1 MAPTEM
7 TDSAHSSAQ
16 LDESAVAAVRGGD
29 AERYRELVERHERRV
44 FAVAWS
50 RLGDAALAE
59 EATQEAF
66 IRAYRRLWLLGDGAK
81 FSGWVNTIARRVAI
95 NFGLRHRRELNKRER
110 WALEM
115 SNGPA
120 GENSALETD
129 PMHTPETL
137 RQTLTELPPAH
148 RECLVLFYLEGKSG
162 AEAAAALGISESAL
176 RVRLHRARAAIRER
190 LEEKLE
196 GSLSSLR
203 PAKTLVPAVMAAVL
217 ASSSAKAVTAGSIG
231 TAVTGALSKFGIL
244 KGLASASV
252 NLILLPAFVL
262 SWLFMRLDLRNF
274 RDRDGFRARLFRQNT
289 WLIILVMVLFGAGF
303 WFFQPVFKTVDSRGM
318 VVPAYTAMS
327 LVAGILLLLS
337 LRMARRLMVIWN
349 RYFASMV
356 ATNLMAGFLILA
368 VALGWMPIIWVGF
381 FVLIQAVMQMAFYAE
396 RPLRTDYNLF
406 LRAAERILPGGQ
418 AVSSVLSEQFQATE
432 ADRFRFARFLG
443 KRWLVSNFR
452 RANDSL
458 ILQLTSVKATF
469 QSLTWNLAYL
479 VFRRKS
485 SSLVLRADGTAL
497 ATLEAADLKILNRI
511 YQGGQLEPQSLE
523 SCVTAAATLAWQ
535 QFRAGDPA
543 AAERTLG
550 QVPDS
555 EVFIRPVKKSMSTQ
569 LQRAFVIGV
578 AGFVAI
584 QMFYVIGLMKSLNI
598 SIVSPQAWSQ
608 QEYKRAMNDL
618 HKAKTEE
625 KRFYALGAAAKESFD
640 SGKIDDA
647 RNFAQELMA
656 LTPNYT
662 NDWNYGNAVQDANL
676 VLGRI
681 AVREGKI
688 DEAKNFLAASG
699 KSNGSPQMNSFGP
712 NMSLALDLLKKGE
725 REAVLEHFMRCRMF
739 WKKDH
744 GKLDLWMSE
753 VIAGKTPDFGANLIY

>member
-1 MAPTEM
+1 MQTEM
-7 TDSAHSSAQ
+7 TSAQ
-16 LDESAVAAVRGGD
+16 QDESAVAAVRNGD

-81 FSGWVNTIARRVAI
+81 FSGWVNTIVRRVAI
-95 NFGLRHRRELNKRER
+95 NSGLRHRRELNKRER
-110 WALEM
+110 WALE
-115 SNGPA
+115 NPA
-120 GENSALETD
+120 ISAEENSANETD
-129 PMHTPETL
+129 PLHTPETL
-137 RQTLTELPPAH
+137 RQTLAELPDSH

-162 AEAAAALGISESAL
+162 AEAALALGISEAAL
-176 RVRLHRARAAIRER
+176 RVRLHRARAAMRER
-190 LEEKLE
+190 LEEKLA
-196 GSLSSLR
+196 GSLIKLA
-203 PAKTLVPAVMAAVL
+203 PAKTLVPAVMAGVL
-217 ASSSAKAVTAGSIG
+217 ASSSAKAATIGSVS
-231 TAVTGALSKFGIL
+231 TAVTGALSKFGFL
-244 KGLASASV
+244 KWLASASL
-252 NLILLPAFVL
+252 NLFMLPAFAL
-262 SWLFMRLDLRNF
+262 SWLFMRLDLQNF
-274 RDRDGFRARLFRQNT
+274 RDRDGFRAKLFRQNT
-289 WLIILVMVLFGAGF
+289 WVIILVMVLFGAAF
-303 WFFQPVFKTVDSRGM
+303 CFFQSVFKTVDSRGM
-318 VVPAYTAMS
+318 VVPAYTVMS

-356 ATNLMAGFLILA
+356 ATNLMAGFFILA
-368 VALGWMPIIWVGF
+368 VGLGWMPILWVGF

-418 AVSSVLSEQFQATE
+418 AASAIQPEQFQATE

-452 RANDSL
+452 RTNHGL
-458 ILQLTSVKATF
+458 LLQLTPVKATF
-469 QSLTWNLAYL
+469 QSLSWNLAYL

-497 ATLEAADLKILNRI
+497 ATLDAADLKILNRI
-511 YQGGQLEPQSLE
+511 CQGGRLERQTLE
-523 SCVTAAATLAWQ
+523 ACVTAAVTLAWQ
-535 QFRAGDPA
+535 QFRAADLV

-584 QMFYVIGLMKSLNI
+584 QMFYVNGLMRSLNI
-598 SIVSPQAWSQ
+598 SMASPQAWSQ
-608 QEYKRAMNDL
+608 QEYKSAMNDL

-625 KRFYALGAAAKESFD
+625 KRFYALDAAAKESFV

-656 LTPNYT
+656 LTPKYV
-662 NDWNYGNAVQDANL
+662 NDWNYGNAIQDANL

-688 DEAKNFLAASG
+688 ADAKFFLAASG
-699 KSNGSPQMNSFGP
+699 KSKGSPTMDSFGP

-725 REAVLEHFMRCRMF
+725 RDAVLEHFMRCRKF
-739 WKKDH
+739 WKMDF
-744 GKLDLWMSE
+744 GKLNLWMAE
-753 VIAGKTPDFGANLIY
+753 VMAGKTPDFGANLIY